1 MVNPVVS
8 DDGLPCWT
16 NMGRWLR
23 AVADYH
29 DGCGQDFRVVVK
41 KLAKCAKKSTGRK
54 CLIGPKKV
62 AEHTGTAVKVCA
74 DTERAL
80 LKARFA
86 TLYRQVEGGWVR
98 AGRRGPG
105 TYMLVLHDQPSV
117 AAKPA
122 PAGPDARSALLGID
136 DPMAGMPR
144 RYQRSL
150 AGRYP
155 ELATQWQHPGRNSVP
170 ATQLSVDSPM
180 VGWWACTICGRKY
193 QASVIAR
200 IRAGERC
207 PNTAYPDHRPPTPA
221 PLTGPAAA
229 TSAQRQRKTRVWSAR
244 QLQRD
249 STSSL

>member
-1 MVNPVVS
+1 MLDEHGPVAAR
-8 DDGLPCWT
+8 GRRLP
-16 NMGRWLR
+16 RRVR
-23 AVADYH
+23 A
-29 DGCGQDFRVVVK
+29 GFSCGGQ

-62 AEHTGTAVKVCA
+62 AEHTGIAVKVCA

-105 TYMLVLHDQPSV
+105 TYMLVLHDQPPV

-122 PAGPDARSALLGID
+122 PAGPDARSAPRGID

-155 ELATQWQHPGRNSVP
+155 ELATQWQHPGRNSAP
-170 ATQLSVDSPM
+170 ATQLSVDSP
-180 VGWWACTICGRKY
+180 WWAG
-193 QASVIAR
+193 
-200 IRAGERC
+200 
-207 PNTAYPDHRPPTPA
+207 
-221 PLTGPAAA
+221 GPAR
-229 TSAQRQRKTRVWSAR
+229 SADTTIKPA
-244 QLQRD
+244 
-249 STSSL
+249 